1 MIRQT
6 TLPTPESDVDDH
18 SMRLVEYTLALV
30 AVLAA
35 GILALVR

>member
-6 TLPTPESDVDDH
+6 ELPSTKSEVEDG
-18 SMRLVEYTLALV
+18 SMRLVEYAMAIV

-35 GILALVR
+35 GILALIR

>member
-6 TLPTPESDVDDH
+6 RLQSTETDVEDG
-18 SMRLVEYTLALV
+18 SMRLVEYALALV

-35 GILALVR
+35 GVLAFLR